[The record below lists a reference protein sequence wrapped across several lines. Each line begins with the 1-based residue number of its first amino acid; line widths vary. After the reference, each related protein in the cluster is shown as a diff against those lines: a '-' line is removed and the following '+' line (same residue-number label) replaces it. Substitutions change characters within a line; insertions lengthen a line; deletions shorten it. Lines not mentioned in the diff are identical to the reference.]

1 VKRVV
6 VHIDRLVLKGLGHE
20 DRHAIALGVRE
31 RLEHV
36 FSDPQ
41 ALRQLREAGNTPWL
55 RLGALAVG
63 HRPKPRHVFGGA
75 ADEFIKGR
83 HK

>member
-1 VKRVV
+1 MRRVV

-31 RLEHV
+31 RLERV

-41 ALRQLREAGNTPWL
+41 ALQQLREAGNMPRL

-63 HRPKPRHVFGGA
+63 HGPKPGHAGGGA
-75 ADEFIKGR
+75 AHEVIKEMQ
-83 HK
+83 K